1 MTNPSRPESQKNFY
15 SRNVRF
21 SSPLAPDPEDDQPD
35 DQPVVLVPNSSDPN
49 LARHVSPDPSNH
61 VSQSLSSPPPFP
73 PPHSPFVQSHP
84 RSIERTLG
92 DRVPPVESD
101 VEREPR
107 EGDALVPP
115 ITVSTRSKATDDN
128 GEVVPGGLGSSGGK
142 KLKGREEAENVDQH
156 HPGADSPF
164 GSQHPSEPLRRNVQD
179 RIERQVV
186 QPHSFITSVWEP
198 DMRQGEGA
206 RRSPAASQPADPADR
221 VEDSKPLESHS
232 YRSENNVRG
241 VESEVRSKLQA
252 EVEGDE
258 GDSEPIDTSKEVP
271 ASSGP
276 PRPAPSPHLGRM
288 LSTLGESGP
297 PRSVDGFG
305 RVITRRPRRPNG
317 GNKFRK
323 LFQTQPPVEVESGWK
338 SAGTSN
344 VDVRS
349 GAGASKSDDLSFFA
363 GL

>member
-1 MTNPSRPESQKNFY
+1 MTNPSRSESQKNSY
-15 SRNVRF
+15 SRKVRF
-21 SSPLAPDPEDDQPD
+21 SSLLAPDPEGDKPD

-49 LARHVSPDPSNH
+49 LSRHVSPDPSNH
-61 VSQSLSSPPPFP
+61 VPQSFSSPPPFP
-73 PPHSPFVQSHP
+73 PPHLLFVQSHP
-84 RSIERTLG
+84 HSIERTLG

-115 ITVSTRSKATDDN
+115 ITVSTRSKTTDDN
-128 GEVVPGGLGSSGGK
+128 GEVVPGGLGLNDGK
-142 KLKGREEAENVDQH
+142 KPKGREETENVDQH
-156 HPGADSPF
+156 QFGANSPF
-164 GSQHPSEPLRRNVQD
+164 GSQRPSEPPRGNVQD
-179 RIERQVV
+179 RIERHGV
-186 QPHSFITSVWEP
+186 QPHLITSVWEP

-206 RRSPAASQPADPADR
+206 RRSPAASQPAESPDR
-221 VEDSKPLESHS
+221 VEDSKPPESHS
-232 YRSENNVRG
+232 YRLASNVRQ

-258 GDSEPIDTSKEVP
+258 GDDEAIETSKEVT

-276 PRPAPSPHLGRM
+276 PHPAPFPQLGRI

-317 GNKFRK
+317 ANKFRK

-344 VDVRS
+344 VDVRP